1 MFVHIVA
8 RIFTLNLAVKY
19 FDKSSV
25 IRFLHCEASCLIT
38 TTLPS
43 FTVCPL
49 KYIENSYD
57 NLNHFHM

>member
-1 MFVHIVA
+1 MFVQIVA

-49 KYIENSYD
+49 KYI
-57 NLNHFHM
+57 